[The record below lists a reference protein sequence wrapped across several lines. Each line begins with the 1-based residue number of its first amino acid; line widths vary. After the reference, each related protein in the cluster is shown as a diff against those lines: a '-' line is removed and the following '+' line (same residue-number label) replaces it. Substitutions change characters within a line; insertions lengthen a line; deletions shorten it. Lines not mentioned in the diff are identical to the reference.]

1 MIKVMIDK
9 NILISSALFTKGKVA
24 KAYLKVVQP
33 PFQPYVCDYIIEE
46 LRRKFCQKFPDK
58 MVYLYAFLFHALQT
72 IKEVKT
78 PIDKLSEEEKIR
90 DPKDRPILRAALK
103 ENIEILLTG
112 DKDFLEANVTNP
124 KIMSV
129 TDFLEL

>member
-1 MIKVMIDK
+1 MIKVMIDT
-9 NILISSALFTKGKVA
+9 NILISSALFPKGKVA

-33 PFQPYVCDYIIEE
+33 PFQPYVCDLLLKNYVVSFVKNFQIRWFI
-46 LRRKFCQKFPDK
+46 LMHFF
-58 MVYLYAFLFHALQT
+58 FHALQT

-90 DPKDRPILRAALK
+90 DPKDRPILRATLK

-124 KIMSV
+124 MMMSV